1 MEAETSNY
9 RGTAWTCRD
18 GVRKVQ
24 AHLVLKLA
32 RDVTGNKKSFYY
44 HMSNKRI
51 NNESV
56 HQLLNKSGDLLTV
69 DADKALN
76 SPARSC
82 GPLYLQSSR
91 RKGTTSTGKGLGQGS
106 LKKSQLIEVPGEQ
119 DGFCRKVLRDCL
131 MTLSGRSLI
140 FQKL

>member
-9 RGTAWTCRD
+9 RGTPWTRRD

-32 RDVTGNKKSFYY
+32 RDVMGNKKSFYY
-44 HMSNKRI
+44 YMSNKRI

-76 SPARSC
+76 SPARSVVLC
-82 GPLYLQSSR
+82 ICR
-91 RKGTTSTGKGLGQGS
+91 VQGAKE
-106 LKKSQLIEVPGEQ
+106 LP
-119 DGFCRKVLRDCL
+119 VLEED
-131 MTLSGRSLI
+131 
-140 FQKL
+140 